1 MAPRF
6 KMPKPGT
13 PEFKTLGELY
23 LRTPWAEIYGIAEG
37 YGVTADYL
45 RKQMSMNGVRRA
57 IPVSVKTRMDNP
69 PKLKGSQAIM
79 PDAHCPYQDK
89 ELIDRTVD
97 LAQAWG
103 IKSAVLAGDTF
114 EMAAFSVFQ
123 NRPSETAEVE
133 IEEGHKFLL
142 SLSDAFENVLL
153 LKGNHDNRFFHLVR
167 EQLTVQHFLR
177 MFDAPPNIKMSEYAQ
192 CIVGTGRGKAWH
204 INHPR
209 NASVIPGRVPFFL
222 SRKRT
227 DYNIAGGHGH
237 QWGMVATE
245 DEDCPRLAIDI
256 GMCGDPKR
264 MDWQALWVNTRPPM
278 QQGCLLLKE
287 VDGYYF
293 AYPLHKKFTD
303 WKALRRL
310 YSP

>member
-13 PEFKTLGELY
+13 PEFKMLGELY
-23 LRTPWAEIYGIAEG
+23 LRTPYSEIYHIAEG

-57 IPVSVKTRMDNP
+57 VPASVKPRMDSP
-69 PKLKGSQAIM
+69 PKLKGSQVIM
-79 PDAHCPYQDK
+79 PDIHCPYQDK

-103 IKSAVLAGDTF
+103 IKSVVLAGDTF

-133 IEEGHKFLL
+133 IEEGHKLLL
-142 SLSDAFENVLL
+142 SFSDAFENVLL
-153 LKGNHDNRFFHLVR
+153 LKGNHDNGFFHLVR
-167 EQLTVQHFLR
+167 EQLTAQHFLR

-192 CIVGTGRGKAWH
+192 CIIG
-204 INHPR
+204 
-209 NASVIPGRVPFFL
+209 
-222 SRKRT
+222 
-227 DYNIAGGHGH
+227 AGGHGH

-245 DEDCPRLAIDI
+245 DEDCPRLAVDI

-278 QQGCLLLKE
+278 QQGCLILVE
-287 VDGYYF
+287 QGGYYF

-303 WKALRRL
+303 WASLRRL